1 MGDELCVEVS
11 GDLAEILTGAGFD
24 EVVSFRGFETD
35 SYTVLT
41 VVPATIAV
49 AANLATILV
58 SREAVG
64 DLIDGIRSWMGR
76 HAKLGVGSEFVV
88 EVSARRGSTRTR
100 LRITSRYDTR
110 EGAPKMDTAALTSLA
125 ESIFTDA
132 QEDHDAVLPPR
143 A

>member
-41 VVPATIAV
+41 VIPATIAV

-64 DLIDGIRSWMGR
+64 DLIDGIRSWMG
-76 HAKLGVGSEFVV
+76 SPCQI
-88 EVSARRGSTRTR
+88 RRGQRVRGGGVSPQGQH
-100 LRITSRYDTR
+100 
-110 EGAPKMDTAALTSLA
+110 ENPTA
-125 ESIFTDA
+125 
-132 QEDHDAVLPPR
+132 DHVAV
-143 A
+143 